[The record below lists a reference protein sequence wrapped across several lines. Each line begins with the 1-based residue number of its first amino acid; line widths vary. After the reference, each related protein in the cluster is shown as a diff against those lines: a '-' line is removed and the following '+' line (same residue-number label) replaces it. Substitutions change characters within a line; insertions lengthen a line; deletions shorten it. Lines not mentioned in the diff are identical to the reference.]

1 MSRWSQI
8 TYNSYRPKDSRVN
21 LNRKNDSSVNWGY
34 VMGEMVK
41 DLMKQTANVAGAI
54 LTNKAKIDEKINT
67 NVSDF
72 LGSKEMSQATA
83 NLNQEQQEDFI
94 LKAQDDYVKGQE
106 LINKNSRDS
115 KEWQE
120 GQRLVRQANG
130 AVQNAISQ
138 KAALNAKH
146 QSEMG
151 KNVDNLSP
159 TSTPDQVNNT
169 LAWQAGTFLQENNV
183 YISYPSGNLMYD
195 KKVEEKYILTQD
207 EFNMFEER
215 NYSTKNYI
223 VGDTAESTAGPSF
236 VDNPGF
242 ELNPYT
248 ISEQTNLNNQA
259 LSPGSNYVSIPV
271 SDKDGNPMKDKFGNL
286 RYKLIHNKP
295 TSVFESET
303 ALMNQQNSANIASGK
318 NSVTDRIDVLM
329 HAASVNGWGTGYGKG
344 VDGGKTV
351 VGGSAY
357 TDDDLKNN
365 QYINDQKEKI
375 RVELSEMETNDQQ
388 YRDYVAQATT
398 QLEYT
403 DENGDVVKTER
414 VNLIDPILW
423 NKGFQ
428 KYKLEGEELEI
439 ARKGWANMENG
450 EPAPIPYTATLALNP
465 TDPND
470 DITMEWSSEAQYN
483 VWNRNY
489 EIAKMAIIQKPN
501 SLDKDDKQLVE
512 DLLLDDLLHINK
524 IATDQGKADK
534 KSSEGNGMTQTNE
547 DRMHWKNNLIKDWNT
562 RLFKPD
568 GNGGFKVPEPEEQ
581 IDWLK
586 SNMTYAGQEIRYIKP
601 TKGTKAV
608 DIPYSPI
615 PGTKGTP
622 GVFQYNA
629 NPNAGV
635 PTYYPKDHPLVVSG
649 KKTVN
654 DILSTKGEWINIP
667 TKNGVIQWYDE
678 KTHRFTVPSIV
689 DWRNVSF

>member
-1 MSRWSQI
+1 
-8 TYNSYRPKDSRVN
+8 
-21 LNRKNDSSVNWGY
+21 
-34 VMGEMVK
+34 
-41 DLMKQTANVAGAI
+41 
-54 LTNKAKIDEKINT
+54 
-67 NVSDF
+67 
-72 LGSKEMSQATA
+72 
-83 NLNQEQQEDFI
+83 
-94 LKAQDDYVKGQE
+94 
-106 LINKNSRDS
+106 
-115 KEWQE
+115 
-120 GQRLVRQANG
+120 
-130 AVQNAISQ
+130 
-138 KAALNAKH
+138 
-146 QSEMG
+146 
-151 KNVDNLSP
+151 
-159 TSTPDQVNNT
+159 
-169 LAWQAGTFLQENNV
+169 
-183 YISYPSGNLMYD
+183 
-195 KKVEEKYILTQD
+195 
-207 EFNMFEER
+207 
-215 NYSTKNYI
+215 
-223 VGDTAESTAGPSF
+223 
-236 VDNPGF
+236 
-242 ELNPYT
+242 
-248 ISEQTNLNNQA
+248 
-259 LSPGSNYVSIPV
+259 
-271 SDKDGNPMKDKFGNL
+271 
-286 RYKLIHNKP
+286 
-295 TSVFESET
+295 
-303 ALMNQQNSANIASGK
+303 
-318 NSVTDRIDVLM
+318 RIDVLM